1 MGRWNRVGVAF
12 ALVLTLV
19 GCGMDKDAKQYC
31 EDSSKI
37 LGSMLNDTLEAC
49 VKQMTKAKKQSAA
62 KFECMCGCASRHAK
76 GTPPSDPL
84 ERAQW
89 TSKFNDCQTVCVE
102 GLKLESVETPAVRR
116 ARIIEGC
123 HKDCT
128 AKFKAGEVPS
138 VRECN
143 GECQKRE
150 GL

>member
-1 MGRWNRVGVAF
+1 MAVVLGL
-12 ALVLTLV
+12 ALLA
-19 GCGMDKDAKQYC
+19 CGMDKEAKQYC
-31 EDSSKI
+31 EDSNKI
-37 LGSMLNDTLEAC
+37 LGSMLNDSLEAC
-49 VKQMTKAKKQSAA
+49 VKQMTKAKKQSEP
-62 KFECMCGCASRHAK
+62 KFKCMCGCASRYAK
-76 GTPPSDPL
+76 QTPPSDPL
-84 ERAQW
+84 EKAQW
-89 TSKFNDCQTVCVE
+89 TTKFTDCQSVCIE
-102 GLKLESVETPAVRR
+102 GPKLESVETPAVRR